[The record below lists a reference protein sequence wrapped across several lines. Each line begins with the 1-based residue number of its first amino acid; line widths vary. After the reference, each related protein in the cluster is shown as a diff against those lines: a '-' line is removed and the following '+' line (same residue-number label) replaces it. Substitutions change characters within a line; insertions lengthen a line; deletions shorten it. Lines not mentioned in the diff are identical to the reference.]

1 MTNYYKPFKPNIMK
15 KLPFETVQIFQ
26 SNDYSRFSFFD
37 FNRKVDK
44 SHVNKL
50 KESIAIRGFLGCIIV
65 VKINIDGEEAFKIL
79 EGQHRFTAAM
89 ELGIPFKFEIH
100 EIESKRE
107 LALFIATVNNSAK
120 AWGTNQFLNVWSK
133 MEIKEYVKLL
143 KIQTETKIQ
152 ITPLVSAY
160 SGKSDMKAFRGG
172 VIEFYDEVAS
182 DTMIEQI
189 MDLKDVLPTKAFCR
203 RAIIKVMRDKA
214 YNHSNIKP
222 YIERRFRQ
230 GGFSEN
236 ENELLEELKM
246 LMRVSNKK

>member
-1 MTNYYKPFKPNIMK
+1 MNT
-15 KLPFETVQIFQ
+15 LPFEQVQIFQ

-50 KESIAIRGFLGCIIV
+50 KDSMTIRGFLGCIIV
-65 VKINIDGEEAFKIL
+65 VKFEDTYKIL

-89 ELGIPFKFEIH
+89 ELDIPFKFEIH
-100 EIESKRE
+100 EIDNKRE

-133 MEIKEYVKLL
+133 MEIKEYIKLL

-160 SGKSDMKAFRGG
+160 TGKSNMKDFRGG
-172 VIEFYDEVAS
+172 VIKFNDEAAS
-182 DTMIEQI
+182 DIIIEQI
-189 MDLKDVLPTKAFCR
+189 MDLKDILPNKAFCR
-203 RAIIKVMRDKA
+203 RAIIKVMRNKA
-214 YNHSNIKP
+214 YNHTNIKP
-222 YIERRFRQ
+222 YIDRRFRQ
-230 GGFSEN
+230 VGFSEN
-236 ENELLEELKM
+236 ENELLKELEM
-246 LMRVSNKK
+246 LMKISNKK